1 LDNSKWDYFLEIF
14 SFQLGIQFLCPRSQK
29 TVQIYFSLHINS
41 GERPPQ
47 IYITTTNFYKILIFG
62 FVFQDFVKFDI
73 IYFSLNGNYNIKEV

>member
-1 LDNSKWDYFLEIF
+1 
-14 SFQLGIQFLCPRSQK
+14 
-29 TVQIYFSLHINS
+29 VQIYFSLHINS

-47 IYITTTNFYKILIFG
+47 IYITTTNFNKILVFG